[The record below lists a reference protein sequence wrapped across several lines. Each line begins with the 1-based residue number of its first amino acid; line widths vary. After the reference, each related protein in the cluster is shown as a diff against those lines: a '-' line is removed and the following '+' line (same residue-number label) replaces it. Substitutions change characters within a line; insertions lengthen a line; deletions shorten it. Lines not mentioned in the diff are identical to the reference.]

1 MGFQLPASPIAEGI
15 INFHHDL
22 FFILTV
28 IGAFVFYMLARC
40 LILFNKDVNKEPLVV
55 VHAPTLEII

>member
-15 INFHHDL
+15 MNFHHDL
-22 FFILTV
+22 FFFLTAICIFVCYILV
-28 IGAFVFYMLARC
+28 RC
-40 LILFNKDVNKEPLVV
+40 IMLFNNKVNSEPLVV